1 MNATLRSVVRQL
13 AKFSNLKAA
22 LALTLLGFLS
32 TAQAHSSSN
41 SFLSLRMDAERLI
54 LRADVSMRDV
64 DMVFNLDQDRN
75 GQVTWAETQ
84 VKEKEITQW
93 LQQGIQLQ
101 TSGQTCA
108 LETAD
113 LQASEHADGI
123 YLSAQWQV
131 VCPIRITLENLPST
145 SLGMRYNLIF
155 AQDNLHR
162 GLLNVDLPELQSS
175 HMFSPDRP
183 EAVITS
189 TQNSVL
195 QVFLH
200 YLLEGVWHI
209 WIGIDHILFLLSLLV
224 LAPLQA
230 GRSRVTQWPAVPRAR
245 TAVME
250 VLAVVTAFT
259 LAHSITLGASV
270 LKWLEPSPN
279 IIEPAIAITVVL
291 VALNNLLGWS
301 AVKRWPL
308 AFAFGLI
315 HGFGFANVLL
325 DLGLPTRSLAA
336 ALGGFNVG
344 VELGQLAIVGV
355 FLPMAWLLRHTA
367 FYRWGIVFMGSITI
381 AILGTLWVLERTG
394 LM

>member
-1 MNATLRSVVRQL
+1 MTTALHALLRQL
-13 AKFSNLKAA
+13 TKFSNLKAG
-22 LALTLLGFLS
+22 LTLTLLGLLNP
-32 TAQAHSSSN
+32 AHAHSSSN
-41 SFLSLRMDAERLI
+41 SFLTLRMDAEGLV

-64 DMVFNLDQDRN
+64 DLVFSLDQDRN

-84 VKEKEITQW
+84 AKAQEIQQW

-101 TSGQTCA
+101 ASGQACTLDA
-108 LETAD
+108 AD

-131 VCPIRITLENLPST
+131 ACNPGITPANLPNA

-162 GLLNVDLPELQSS
+162 SLLKVDLPELQSS

-183 EAVITS
+183 EALITQS
-189 TQNSVL
+189 SNSVL
-195 QVFLH
+195 QVFQH

-230 GRSRVTQWPAVPRAR
+230 ARGRVTQWQAVPRAR
-245 TAVME
+245 TAVLE
-250 VLAVVTAFT
+250 VLSVVTAFT
-259 LAHSITLGASV
+259 LAHSLTLGASV

-279 IIEPAIAITVVL
+279 LIEPAIAITVVL

-355 FLPMAWLLRHTA
+355 FLPVAWLLRHTA

-381 AILGTLWVLERTG
+381 AVLGTWWVLERTG
-394 LM
+394 LI